1 MAYLRGRPVSESRM
15 GVCVDDLNYIFQRQ
29 QQERQRAQAASCDEA
44 RKAHERLAE
53 MYEDRIRELTSR
65 RMAS

>member
-1 MAYLRGRPVSESRM
+1 M

-53 MYEDRIRELTSR
+53 TYEDRIRELTSR

>member
-1 MAYLRGRPVSESRM
+1 M

-29 QQERQRAQAASCDEA
+29 QQERQRAEMASCAEA
-44 RKAHERLAE
+44 RKAHQRLAE

-65 RMAS
+65 RMAV